1 MALINGFELLYETP
15 LPEYRGI
22 GARYRHVGSG
32 ADVFHVRNDD
42 PENLFAFA
50 FKTLPADSTGIAH
63 ILEHTVLCG
72 SRAYPLKDPFIRLVK
87 GSLNTFLN
95 AMTYPDK
102 TVYPA
107 ASTVAK
113 DLFNIMEVYGDAV
126 FFPLL
131 RREFFQQE
139 GHRLQYSDG
148 RLELTGIVYN
158 EMSGV
163 YADHD
168 SVAGRIVHQAI
179 LCDTPYGYDSG
190 GDPHAIPDLT
200 YDAFVDF
207 HATCYHPSNALI
219 FLYGDIATE
228 RYLEFL
234 DSRFLSRFEAAGRAP
249 AASTGQLL
257 QPRWSEPREFTV
269 TCPTDGD
276 DGPTSITLSW
286 LIGGDHSPEELLALE
301 LLAYILLGSS
311 AGPLRRALIES
322 GLGDDLSAPTGMETD
337 VLEPIFSVGLRDTD
351 VAHKDQIESLVLD
364 SLSAIARDGID
375 AGLIE
380 SSLRKVEFRNREIK
394 GGGPNGLRL
403 MGRSLRGWL
412 HGESPEHTLRF
423 EEPLRRV
430 RDAVA
435 AEPRYFER
443 LIGEHLIGN
452 THRLLSIVLP
462 DGDQRAREAQ
472 ALSTWLAERERAL
485 SPDDRARIES
495 DQAALD
501 QLQKSADPPEAVSSL
516 PVLRVAD
523 LPREIERV
531 PTAIDTIAGV
541 PLYTHDVPANGIVY
555 IDIGFDLGALDS
567 DLLAYVPL
575 YVDAFGELGLPG
587 RSYDEV
593 ITDIGL
599 KSGGMSAFHEAGM
612 PADGS
617 AVADRRLFFRVK
629 TLESTLGEAV
639 DLLTDLI
646 VRPDYSNARRVSDV
660 FKEAR
665 SSMSGSVLPS
675 GHSYAAVRA
684 GRAYSDADRY
694 GELWHG
700 ATQLLFMSSLGEDG
714 AGLAEPLA
722 RIGDAVI
729 RRGGALVNLTGSS
742 DACAAALPHIERL
755 VGALPDSIAASR
767 DQPRSPLLAVEPVP
781 AAEALI
787 IPSNVCYVALA
798 MRGARFGTDDHV
810 HEQVLAHL
818 LRTGPLWESVRMTGG
833 AYGVSAS
840 ARGMDG
846 VFGFWSYRDPAI
858 VPTLDAFRA
867 SLTDAAGGVLP
878 GDLEQAVIGVA
889 GRYYRPQS
897 PSEKA
902 LVGLRRTLYR
912 IPDEVRDRN
921 HRVLLETKVDDVVR
935 VARRLVDSYDDHSIV
950 VLAGVDAIDR
960 ASAELPV
967 LGERRIQLPL

>member
-1 MALINGFELLYETP
+1 MALTNGFELLYETP
-15 LPEYRGI
+15 LPEYRGV
-22 GARYRHVGSG
+22 GRRYRHAGTR
-32 ADVFHVRNDD
+32 ADVFHVNNDD

-50 FKTLPADSTGIAH
+50 FRTLPADSTGIAH
-63 ILEHTVLCG
+63 ILEHSVLCG

-107 ASTVAK
+107 SSTVEK

-139 GHRLQYSDG
+139 GHRLQFTDG

-168 SVAGRIVHQAI
+168 SVAGRIVHQAL

-190 GDPHAIPDLT
+190 GDPRAIPDLT
-200 YDAFVDF
+200 YEAFVDF

-219 FLYGDIATE
+219 FLYGDIPTE
-228 RYLEFL
+228 RYLDFI
-234 DSRFLSRFEAAGRAP
+234 DARFLSRFEAGGRAS
-249 AASTGQLL
+249 AAAARQLI
-257 QPRWSEPREFTV
+257 QPRWSDPREVTV

-286 LIGGDHSPEELLALE
+286 LITGGRTPEELLSLE

-337 VLEPIFSVGLRDTD
+337 LREPVFSVGLRDTD
-351 VAHKDQIESLVLD
+351 VAHKRAIESLILE
-364 SLSAIARDGID
+364 SLSGIERDGID
-375 AGLIE
+375 PALIE

-412 HGESPEHTLRF
+412 HGEAPERTLRF
-423 EEPLRRV
+423 QEPLQRV

-443 LIGEHLIGN
+443 LIREHLIGN

-462 DGDQRAREAQ
+462 DADQRRRDTD
-472 ALSTWLAERERAL
+472 ALATWLGERERAL
-485 SPDDRARIES
+485 STEERARIEA

-501 QLQKSADPPEAVSSL
+501 RLQTTADPPEAVSSL
-516 PVLRVAD
+516 PALRVAD

-531 PTAIDTIAGV
+531 PTAVNAIAGV

-555 IDIGFDLGALDS
+555 IDIGFDIGDLDG
-567 DLLAYVPL
+567 DLTPYVPL
-575 YVDAFGELGLPG
+575 FVDAFGELGLPG
-587 RSYDEV
+587 RTYDDV

-599 KSGGMSAFHEAGM
+599 KSGGMSAFHEAGIA
-612 PADGS
+612 ADGS
-617 AVADRRLFFRVK
+617 ITADRRLFFRVK
-629 TLESTLGEAV
+629 TLESTLSEAV
-639 DLLTDLI
+639 DLLCELI
-646 VRPDYSNARRVSDV
+646 VSPDYSNARRVSDV

-700 ATQLLFMSSLGEDG
+700 ATQLLFMSSLDEDG
-714 AGLAEPLA
+714 GRLAEPLS

-729 RRGGALVNLTGSS
+729 RRRAALVNLTGSA
-742 DACAAALPHIERL
+742 DACEAALPHIERL
-755 VGALPDSIAASR
+755 VAALPDSAADTR
-767 DQPRSPLLAVEPVP
+767 GRPRSPLLAVEPVP
-781 AAEALI
+781 PAEALI
-787 IPSNVCYVALA
+787 VPSNVCYVALA

-867 SLTDAAGGVLP
+867 ALTGTAKGVSP
-878 GDLEQAVIGVA
+878 DDLEQAVIGVA

-921 HRVLLETKVDDVVR
+921 HRVLLDTRVDDVVR
-935 VARRLVDSYDDHSIV
+935 AARRLVDAYDDHTV
-950 VLAGVDAIDR
+950 AVLAGADAVDR
-960 ASAELPV
+960 AAAVIPA